1 MMEQQDNKTERR
13 LKRAVTKEEF
23 VELVKTFCRDPK
35 KKKKGVSAAYVT
47 AQLLNQLLYWE
58 TRCRDYDAF
67 QMEEYNL
74 IQQMQQAQ
82 QRGGE
87 PVKPMEKPRLTH
99 GWVYKSAEALSEE
112 TMLDLTKTTILMHL
126 DRLLGIGVLEKRN
139 NPIYR
144 WDRCTQYRINTIRLR
159 QLLFLIGY
167 NLEGWA
173 ILPPELQLPKETL
186 ALVTAEADQAQNTS
200 CPNFGH
206 GSPNIGHGSPNFKHA
221 SPENGHGGPDI
232 GHRSPE
238 NGHRWLKNWTAIPE
252 TTTEITTETITEIP
266 PETTSKIPSR
276 KLPTA
281 EVTAITTEK
290 ESTRIPKTFPSSKEQ
305 NDPPEWNAFIR
316 YFVSSVYPLTDSE
329 WTDLK
334 DMTHIYGI
342 PKVKVV
348 IWKEYTHGGMPQDAK
363 KLLNAMRAFLET
375 WRSWERRKE
384 YEDTKRIQQ
393 TNRSFGAGRRY
404 PDQDVRPLSQKE
416 RNELRRYQ
424 IREKFFNGTVTEA
437 DLREQDRLAYEV

>member
-1 MMEQQDNKTERR
+1 MEQQYNKTERH

-58 TRCRDYDAF
+58 ARCRDYDAF
-67 QMEEYNL
+67 QMEEYHL
-74 IQQMQQAQ
+74 IQQMQQEQ
-82 QRGGE
+82 QQPESASMTPIER
-87 PVKPMEKPRLTH
+87 PCLTH

-126 DRLLGIGVLEKRN
+126 DRLIAIGVLEKRN
-139 NPIYR
+139 NPVYR
-144 WDRCTQYRINTIRLR
+144 WDHCTQYRINTIRLR

-173 ILPPELQLPKETL
+173 ILPPELQLPKEELSLLDTD
-186 ALVTAEADQAQNTS
+186 ADQAQNT
-200 CPNFGH
+200 GH
-206 GSPNIGHGSPNFKHA
+206 ASPNFKHA
-221 SPENGHGGPDI
+221 CPEIGHGSPDI
-232 GHRSPE
+232 GHRSPGNELPSPE
-238 NGHRWLKNWTAIPE
+238 NGHRRSKNWTTIPE
-252 TTTEITTETITEIP
+252 TTTETTTEITS
-266 PETTSKIPSR
+266 ETTSKITDR
-276 KLPTA
+276 ELPTVEA
-281 EVTAITTEK
+281 NTVTTEK
-290 ESTRIPKTFPSSKEQ
+290 EAVRIPQKHPPLDER
-305 NDPPEWNAFIR
+305 NDPPEWKAFTR
-316 YFVSSVYPLTDSE
+316 YFVCSVYPLTDVE
-329 WTDLK
+329 WEDLK
-334 DMTHIYGI
+334 DMARTYGI

-348 IWKEYTHGGMPQDAK
+348 IWKEYTHRGMPQDAK
-363 KLLNAMRAFLET
+363 KLLKAMRAFLET

-393 TNRSFGAGRRY
+393 TNRNVETGRRY
-404 PDQDVRPLSQKE
+404 SDQDVRPLSQKE

-437 DLREQDRLAYEV
+437 DLREQDRLAYED